1 MFFKFTI
8 LIFKHFE
15 INQIFFTIIAHEALD
30 KLEND
35 KAIFTQ
41 SMKLL
46 QANKQ
51 DPDCILCSE
60 SESIN
65 SENLDK
71 FTDKQCFEA
80 FEDFYQFSLSF
91 VDKKKRDSSK
101 LPIMQ
106 CAIDYV
112 TMHKYLVR
120 VRTYVESK
128 F

>member
-1 MFFKFTI
+1 MKSGCKKD
-8 LIFKHFE
+8 LCLNVNCRK
-15 INQIFFTIIAHEALD
+15 NAYAHDALD
-30 KLEND
+30 KLESD

-51 DPDCILCSE
+51 DPDSILCSE

-65 SENLDK
+65 AENLDK
-71 FTDKQCFEA
+71 FTDQQCFEA

-91 VDKKKRDSSK
+91 VDKKQKDSSK
-101 LPIMQ
+101 LKIMQ
-106 CAIDYV
+106 CAIDYN
-112 TMHKYLVR
+112 TMHKFLVR
-120 VRTYVESK
+120 VRSHVESK

>member
-1 MFFKFTI
+1 
-8 LIFKHFE
+8 
-15 INQIFFTIIAHEALD
+15 
-30 KLEND
+30 
-35 KAIFTQ
+35 
-41 SMKLL
+41 MKLL